1 MFRPLKPQHLTL
13 DVIIAA
19 IAFLARGAI
28 GYHEPAMIVVALG
41 MAATYAVHRLSP
53 LLSLIIAW
61 ATVVIQLAFVLP
73 PDLSNAAILV
83 MLFGTAAYGSPVV
96 KWLGLASAGLGAL
109 VATTYFVIG
118 GSITETTAPEIYT
131 QVLGNLPRMASLFA
145 VGFFASAALFVLSW
159 TLGLLYKT
167 LLESRSRGLAA
178 QSARAERAAAERDVA
193 IEQERNRIARDM
205 HDVVAH
211 SLAVVIAQ
219 ADGARYAMKSD
230 ASAADQALGTIST
243 TAREALSDVRILLG
257 QLRHNQTGGPQPV
270 LADLERLFEQLRSS
284 GLAVRRTDHG
294 TPGTLGTGQQL
305 AVYRIV
311 QESLTNALRHGAD
324 PKEALVRFD
333 WTDTALELEVSNT
346 FAADTQSD
354 GHGVDGMRERAV
366 LAGGTLTAE
375 PRGDVFVVA
384 ATIPVIV

>member
-1 MFRPLKPQHLTL
+1 MFRRLKPQQLTI

-28 GYHEPAMIVVALG
+28 GYHEPIMIVVVLG
-41 MAATYAVHRLSP
+41 MATTYAVHRLSP
-53 LLSLIIAW
+53 VLSLVIAW
-61 ATVVIQLAFVLP
+61 VTVVVQLSFTLS
-73 PDLSNAAILV
+73 PDISNAAILV
-83 MLFGTAAYGSPVV
+83 MLFATAAYGTRTV
-96 KWLGLASAGLGAL
+96 KWLGLASAGLGAF
-109 VATTYFVIG
+109 VATAYFMLMGTINVL
-118 GSITETTAPEIYT
+118 TAPEIVN
-131 QVLGNLPRMASLFA
+131 QFVGDLPRLLLVFTG
-145 VGFFASAALFVLSW
+145 GFLSSVVLFVLSW
-159 TLGLLYKT
+159 TFGLLYKT
-167 LLESRSRGLAA
+167 LLESRARGVAA
-178 QSARAERAAAERDVA
+178 QSARQERIEAEREVA

-219 ADGARYAMKSD
+219 ADGARYAMRSD
-230 ASAADQALGTIST
+230 AAAADEALATIST

-257 QLRHNQTGGPQPV
+257 QLRHNQGEVPQPA

-294 TPGTLGTGQQL
+294 RPGILGTGQQL

-324 PKEALVRFD
+324 PKEALVRFE

-346 FAADTQSD
+346 FAADTQSG
-354 GHGVDGMRERAV
+354 GHGIDGMRERAV
-366 LAGGTLTAE
+366 LAGGTLAAE
-375 PRGDVFVVA
+375 PHGDVFIVRA
-384 ATIPVIV
+384 EIPVMA

>member
-1 MFRPLKPQHLTL
+1 MFRPLKPQQLAI

-19 IAFLARGAI
+19 VAFLARGAI
-28 GYHEPAMIVVALG
+28 GYHEPVMIVVVFG

-53 LLSLIIAW
+53 PLSLMIAW
-61 ATVVIQLAFVLP
+61 VTVVVQLAFTLS
-73 PDLSNAAILV
+73 PDISNAAILV
-83 MLFGTAAYGSPVV
+83 MLFATAAYGTRTV
-96 KWLGLASAGLGAL
+96 KWLGLASAGVGAF
-109 VATTYFVIG
+109 VATTYFMLMGTINVL
-118 GSITETTAPEIYT
+118 TAPEIVN
-131 QVLGNLPRMASLFA
+131 QFVGNFPRLLLVFTG
-145 VGFFASAALFVLSW
+145 GFLSAAVLFVLSW

-167 LLESRSRGLAA
+167 LLESRARGIAA
-178 QSARAERAAAERDVA
+178 QSARQEREEAEREVA

-230 ASAADQALGTIST
+230 LAAADEALGTIST
-243 TAREALSDVRILLG
+243 TAREALGDVRILLS
-257 QLRHNQTGGPQPV
+257 QLRHNEGEAPQPV

-284 GLAVRRTDHG
+284 GLEVRRTDHG

-346 FAADTQSD
+346 FAADTQSG
-354 GHGVDGMRERAV
+354 GHGIDGMRERAV

-375 PRGDVFVVA
+375 PHGDIFVVS
-384 ATIPVIV
+384 ATIPVIA

>member
-1 MFRPLKPQHLTL
+1 MFRPLKPQQIAV

-19 IAFLARGAI
+19 IAFLARGTI
-28 GYHEPAMIVVALG
+28 GYHEPVMIVVVLG

-53 LLSLIIAW
+53 LLSLIVAW
-61 ATVVIQLAFVLP
+61 VTVVIQLSFMLS
-73 PDLSNAAILV
+73 PDISNASILV
-83 MLFGTAAYGSPVV
+83 MLFATAAYGTPTV
-96 KWLGLASAGLGAL
+96 KWLGLASSGVGAF
-109 VATTYFVIG
+109 VATVYFMLRGTINVL
-118 GSITETTAPEIYT
+118 TAPEIVN
-131 QVLGNLPRMASLFA
+131 QFVGNLPRILLVFTGGFLSA
-145 VGFFASAALFVLSW
+145 VVLFVLSW
-159 TLGLLYKT
+159 TFGLLYKT
-167 LLESRSRGLAA
+167 LLESRTRGLAA
-178 QSARAERAAAERDVA
+178 QSARQERVEAEREVA

-230 ASAADQALGTIST
+230 AAAADEALGTIST

-257 QLRHNQTGGPQPV
+257 QLRHSQGEVPQPV
-270 LADLERLFEQLRSS
+270 LADLDRLFEQLRSS

-333 WTDTALELEVSNT
+333 WTEKALELEVSNT
-346 FAADTQSD
+346 FAADTQSG
-354 GHGVDGMRERAV
+354 GHGIDGMRERAV

-375 PRGDVFVVA
+375 PRGDVFVVRA
-384 ATIPVIV
+384 EIPVIA

>member
-1 MFRPLKPQHLTL
+1 MFRPMKPHQITI

-19 IAFLARGAI
+19 VAFLVRGAI
-28 GYHEPAMIVVALG
+28 GYHHSALIVVVFG
-41 MAATYAVHRLSP
+41 MAVTYAIHRLSP
-53 LLSLIIAW
+53 LLSLVVAW
-61 ATVVIQLAFVLP
+61 VTVVIQLAFILP

-83 MLFGTAAYGSPVV
+83 MLFATAAYGKPIV
-96 KWLGLASAGLGAL
+96 KWLGLASAGVGAV
-109 VATTYFVIG
+109 VATTYFVLAG
-118 GSITETTAPEIYT
+118 TITETTGPEILT
-131 QVLGNLPRMASLFA
+131 QVLGNFPRIVTIFS
-145 VGFFASAALFVLSW
+145 VGFIGSLGLFVLSW
-159 TLGLLYKT
+159 TFGLLYKT
-167 LLESRSRGLAA
+167 LLESRARGLAA
-178 QSARAERAAAERDVA
+178 QSARKERAEAEREIA
-193 IEQERNRIARDM
+193 IEQERSRIARDM

-230 ASAADQALGTIST
+230 TAAADEALATIST
-243 TAREALSDVRILLG
+243 TAREALGDVRILLG
-257 QLRHNQTGGPQPV
+257 QLRFNQGEVPQPV

-324 PKEALVRFD
+324 PKEALVRFE
-333 WTDTALELEVSNT
+333 WTEKALELEVSNT
-346 FAADTQSD
+346 FAADTRSG
-354 GHGVDGMRERAV
+354 GHGIDGMRERAV

-384 ATIPVIV
+384 ATIPVIA